1 MANKKLHVL
10 FLASWYPNTNNP
22 LLGNFVQ
29 RHAQAIATLN
39 TVTVVHNTSGAHNNI
54 TTTTDTSTLL
64 TTMVNSTTQGIG
76 KYVQYIKLML
86 FLINYCRKHTVNV
99 VHVNVAYP
107 MGILALIL
115 KLACKLNY
123 VISENWSV
131 YQHDQFVQQSFLFKA
146 INKLIFKHASY
157 ILPVSAQMQA
167 QLQHIAPHNKFAI
180 ISNVVNTNLFQY
192 SVTPYNSATDTF
204 NFIHISTLDEAAKNT
219 TGILHAVQLLS
230 TLTPLKFKL
239 LIVAEVNY
247 AYLQQLTK
255 QLNIENYM
263 HFEGPLTHPQVAN
276 RLMQAHS
283 HILFSN
289 YEGMPCVMIEA
300 MACGKP
306 VIGTRVGGMP
316 EIITPQTGLL
326 INPTDTQALANAM
339 LELMTNYHHYNTE
352 HIRNVALSTF
362 SIDAIAQKFTAI
374 YHTLQ

>member
-1 MANKKLHVL
+1 MGDKKLHVL

-29 RHAQAIATLN
+29 RHAQAIVTLN
-39 TVTVVHNTSGAHNNI
+39 TVTVVHSASGKHNSI
-54 TTTTDTSTLL
+54 TSTATSASL
-64 TTMVNSTTQGIG
+64 TTILNSTTQGIG
-76 KYVQYIKLML
+76 KYVQYIKLMV
-86 FLINYCRKHTVNV
+86 FLINYCRTHSVNV
-99 VHVNVAYP
+99 VHINVAYP
-107 MGILALIL
+107 MGILALLL
-115 KLACKLNY
+115 KLVCKINY

-131 YQHDQFVQQSFLFKA
+131 YQHNQFVQQSVVFQF
-146 INKLIFKHASY
+146 INKLIFKQASY

-167 QLQHIAPHNKFAI
+167 QLQHIAPHNTFEI
-180 ISNVVNTNLFQY
+180 ISNVVNTNLFEY
-192 SVTPYNSATDTF
+192 AITPYNSATDAF
-204 NFIHISTLDEAAKNT
+204 KFIHISTLDEAAKNT

-247 AYLQQLTK
+247 GYLQQLAVE
-255 QLNIENYM
+255 LGIERYM
-263 HFEGPLTHPQVAN
+263 QFEGPLTHPQVAN
-276 RLMQAHS
+276 RLMQNHS
-283 HILFSN
+283 HLLFSN

-306 VIGTRVGGMP
+306 IIGTRVGGMP

-326 INPTDTQALANAM
+326 INPKDTQALANAM
-339 LELMTNYHHYNTE
+339 LTLMSTYTNYNTQ

-374 YHTLQ
+374 YHTVK